1 MLITSMTGYG
11 KSEMQND
18 GLILSLELRTIN
30 SRFLDFAPR
39 LPRVLIPYE
48 DEAMRLIKEK
58 CIRGRVTLSVR
69 LDYMEG
75 TKNSMVLNQNKLTDY
90 MQVVK
95 EIQKTA
101 KQKDFP
107 TMGDFLRLPDIFTI
121 ENESDDVKLKAVF
134 IDALQSALKEMD
146 DIRIEE
152 GKNIQIDL
160 SQRLGI
166 IDRVIKEIQKI
177 SEDRREEYFQK
188 YKGKIKDLMA
198 DMNADENRIYQEA
211 AVVAEKKDITEE
223 IVRFNSHI
231 NLFNKYMHSTKNE
244 GKKLN
249 FLLQE
254 MGREIN
260 TIGSKTDFIEIS
272 HLVVQ
277 LKDELE
283 KIREQVQNIV

>member
-1 MLITSMTGYG
+1 MTGYG

-146 DIRIEE
+146 DLRIEE

-160 SQRLGI
+160 SQRLGV

-231 NLFNKYMHSTKNE
+231 NLFNKYMHSTENE

>member
-1 MLITSMTGYG
+1 MTGYG

-231 NLFNKYMHSTKNE
+231 NLFNKYMHSTENE